1 MRLSNRHANLQTVSR
16 ADFSGGLNTTAN
28 VDGIAE
34 NQLVDCLN
42 IEIEHNTGRMKSIA
56 GTVEVV
62 HSEKNIFAAM
72 WDEINKKILLV
83 FEDKTVHV
91 VNSETRTIGN
101 SIGTLSG
108 NVYPKCESW
117 EDGILI
123 ASGGK
128 LQYFNGTSL
137 ITLNSPNADEVY
149 TRAGRV
155 IISFGQT
162 IRYSGVGDETNWTE
176 DTGDAS
182 TSKFVEVGYKDGGNF
197 IGMVNLSQDLL
208 IIKNNR
214 RLYRLSGE
222 FPDWSISGVS
232 RNIECSGR
240 LSFCAV
246 ADSVFILGK
255 NEVQA
260 IQTTQYYGDVK
271 PQNVASLVVSE
282 VQRLPVN
289 SIMRY
294 IPPLNQIWC
303 IGENGFILFYD
314 LVSQSWF
321 KRRYNSVV
329 VDVISVGDEVF
340 LIRRNGITKLEE
352 NTFYDAG
359 LPLRWNFQAQR
370 IVSQHEYLL
379 KRTQISVVP
388 LSAALYSGQINAGSV
403 VVSFPVPDR
412 NIKIY
417 QNKSLVYKN
426 HTKIC
431 LTARNKFVYVKGEK
445 IFDNLEPIYGNTKKI
460 FGRLTMIKSSLNVYR
475 NKFIDIRGF
484 GSSGGFLL
492 NGIILDIA
500 EV

>member
-1 MRLSNRHANLQTVSR
+1 MRLSNRHANPQTIIR

-42 IEIEHNTGRMKSIA
+42 IEIEHNTGRMKSVA

-62 HSEKNIFAAM
+62 HSEENIFAAM

-83 FEDKTVHV
+83 VEDKTVHI

-101 SIGTLSG
+101 SIGALSG
-108 NVYPKCESW
+108 NAYPKNESW
-117 EDGILI
+117 EGGILI
-123 ASGGK
+123 ASGGN

-149 TRAGRV
+149 IRAGRV

-182 TSKFVEVGYKDGGNF
+182 TSKFVEVVYKDGGNF

-222 FPDWSISGVS
+222 FPDWAISGVS

-294 IPPLNQIWC
+294 VPPLNQIWC

-321 KRRYNSVV
+321 KRRYNSAV
-329 VDVISVGDEVF
+329 VDVLSVGDEVF
-340 LIRRNGITKLEE
+340 LIRRNSITKLEE

-388 LSAALYSGQINAGSV
+388 LSPTLYSGQINAGSV

-445 IFDNLEPIYGNTKKI
+445 VFDNLEPICGNTKKI
-460 FGRLTMIKSSLNVYR
+460 FGRLTMIKSSVNVYR
-475 NKFIDIRGF
+475 NKFIDLKGF